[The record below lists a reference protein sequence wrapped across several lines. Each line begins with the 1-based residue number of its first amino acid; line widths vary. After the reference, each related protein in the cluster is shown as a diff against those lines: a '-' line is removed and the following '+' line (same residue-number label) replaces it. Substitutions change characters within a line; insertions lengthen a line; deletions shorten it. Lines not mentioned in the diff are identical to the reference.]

1 MTTYNGGAY
10 LTEQLNSIF
19 AQTRLPDE
27 LIVCDDQS
35 TDATRAILDEF
46 AARGTVPMT
55 VVVNDQRLGSNE
67 NFEKAIGL
75 CTGDIIFLSDQDDV
89 WRDNKVATIERE
101 FERDPELGIVF
112 TNGDLIDGAGLSLE
126 GSMWQSFNFHRGLR
140 EMLGSAKRYDLL
152 LSRHFVTGATMA
164 FRSRFKSLFLPIP
177 SGLPTYV
184 HDRWIAVM
192 ISAVAR
198 IGFIDQALIAYRLHP
213 KQQLGVGKGLILLQY
228 LIPYN
233 CSSDYAAL
241 TLMQERLQSSQTWT
255 ASRSFLEALDR
266 RKRHIAARAALSPNV
281 IGRLRGVVREYRS
294 GRYRLYPLGRAY
306 ALKDLVVGTR

>member
-1 MTTYNGGAY
+1 MRVSVAMTTYNGGAY

-140 EMLGSAKRYDLL
+140 EMLGSAKRYDL
-152 LSRHFVTGATMA
+152 
-164 FRSRFKSLFLPIP
+164 
-177 SGLPTYV
+177 
-184 HDRWIAVM
+184 
-192 ISAVAR
+192 
-198 IGFIDQALIAYRLHP
+198 
-213 KQQLGVGKGLILLQY
+213 
-228 LIPYN
+228 
-233 CSSDYAAL
+233 
-241 TLMQERLQSSQTWT
+241 
-255 ASRSFLEALDR
+255 
-266 RKRHIAARAALSPNV
+266 
-281 IGRLRGVVREYRS
+281 
-294 GRYRLYPLGRAY
+294 
-306 ALKDLVVGTR
+306 